1 MVTSK
6 FAELA
11 LGGFGSTADARGE
24 AFEPSDAFCRAV
36 DHEPEES
43 PEDRMALGLDPLQPP
58 DLARPRGPGGA
69 APGECSRDPGAA
81 ALPEGPKAALPPGK
95 RVRFAAGSDEMDE
108 GGGGGGKGKVHR
120 VPVGHRR
127 DRDRGRCGVP
137 DHVKNPGKYTC
148 YSLDEPLYIGQRSDA
163 GPPARTSSQS
173 ADANAPVLGS
183 RAGDWGRDYLSE
195 VEVAAE
201 TALSERPGAHA
212 FRPRAGERGGGA

>member
-1 MVTSK
+1 M
-6 FAELA
+6 
-11 LGGFGSTADARGE
+11 
-24 AFEPSDAFCRAV
+24 
-36 DHEPEES
+36 
-43 PEDRMALGLDPLQPP
+43 
-58 DLARPRGPGGA
+58 
-69 APGECSRDPGAA
+69 
-81 ALPEGPKAALPPGK
+81 
-95 RVRFAAGSDEMDE
+95 
-108 GGGGGGKGKVHR
+108 
-120 VPVGHRR
+120 
-127 DRDRGRCGVP
+127 P

-212 FRPRAGERGGGA
+212 FRPRAGERGGGGMRRRDKERLGGGGGLLSFEASGSDEMDEGVYED